1 VKIKSIISMMMV
13 IALTG
18 CASGYSITYN
28 TEPKGASIICN
39 GINEGYSPV
48 RLNYSPDENNKR
60 MGTMNTVPCTAVW
73 SSGFRKNFSD
83 TWDLNEFPNGVM
95 QTLQRPNGEGYS
107 QDANF
112 ALQIQNMQYQRR
124 QAEAAEEAA
133 AAANRRNNKTT
144 TCYTNFGITT
154 CY

>member
-1 VKIKSIISMMMV
+1 MKIKNIISMLIV

-18 CASGYSITYN
+18 CASGYGITYN
-28 TEPKGASIICN
+28 TEPRGASVICN
-39 GINEGYSPV
+39 GTNHGYSPV
-48 RLNYSPDENNKR
+48 TLYYSPDENNKR

-73 SSGFRKNFSD
+73 SSGYRENFSN
-83 TWDLNEFPNGVM
+83 TWDLNKFPNGVM
-95 QTLQRPNGEGYS
+95 QTLQRPRGEGYS